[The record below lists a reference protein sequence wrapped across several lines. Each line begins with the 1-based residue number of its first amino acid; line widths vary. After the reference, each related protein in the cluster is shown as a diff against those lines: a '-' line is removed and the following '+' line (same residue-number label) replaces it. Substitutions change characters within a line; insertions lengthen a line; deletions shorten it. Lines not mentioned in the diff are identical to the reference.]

1 MSGLAFLPA
10 PLPRDLSLS
19 TNTWNAVNR
28 ATGAL
33 ARLDGTGQLIPAP
46 ALLRRPTLRLE
57 AQSTSALEGTYAP
70 FVDVLAADA
79 EDQRALSAE
88 MREVLNFETV
98 AEMAFAW
105 PEDRRVTVSMLG
117 ALQKRL
123 VRGTASEL
131 SDSGGIRDRF
141 VVIGSPGQGLDNA
154 RFIPP
159 PPGDQLRAG
168 FENLLGWVSSTP
180 EFPAVVIA
188 AMTHYQFETLHPFS
202 DGNGRLGRLFV
213 IVQLIRGWTIR
224 EPLLVVSPWF
234 EARRQEYQDRLLDLS
249 CTGDWDPWIRF
260 FSEGVA
266 ESALESRNKV
276 ERLLEIR
283 EQFVE
288 SVQASGKRG
297 TAERLAADLIGTPFL
312 TVRDVAERYDVSQPA
327 ARDAVLSLCKIG
339 VLGTSELR
347 AAYNAQLYVAREV
360 LGVLRS

>member
-1 MSGLAFLPA
+1 MSGPAFLPA

-19 TNTWNAVNR
+19 TDTWNAVNQ

-33 ARLDGTGQLIPAP
+33 ARLDGTGKLIPVP

-88 MREVLNFETV
+88 IREVLNFV
-98 AEMAFAW
+98 AAAEMAFAW

-117 ALQKRL
+117 ALQKLL

-141 VVIGSPGQGLDNA
+141 VVIGSPGQGLDDA

-168 FENLLGWVSSTP
+168 FENLLDWVSSPP
-180 EFPAVVIA
+180 ELPAVVIA

-234 EARRQEYQDRLLDLS
+234 EARRQEYQDRLLELS

-266 ESALESRNKV
+266 ASALKSRTKV

-288 SVQASGKRG
+288 RVRVSGKRG

-312 TVRDVAERYDVSQPA
+312 TVRNVAERYEISQPA
-327 ARDAVLSLCKIG
+327 ARQAVLSLCKIE

-360 LGVLRS
+360 LEVLRP